1 MYHGYPST
9 LTAVTQASVYVELI
23 GAELILC
30 QQKLRFFLGDF
41 LHENFR
47 LRVVMTMTAV
57 SISVYLS
64 VCSAAFARLIITVEI
79 IKYC

>member
-1 MYHGYPST
+1 MST
-9 LTAVTQASVYVELI
+9 EIT
-23 GAELILC
+23 
-30 QQKLRFFLGDF
+30 FFLGDF
-41 LHENFR
+41 PHENFR

-64 VCSAAFARLIITVEI
+64 ICSAAFARLIITVEI